1 MAGIAH
7 ELVNAFNRHPNMA
20 YSPVLN
26 EVLHEKTPN
35 GETVTITLQAQHVK
49 ALTRIVNAAPLNGDP
64 FERRVYISE
73 YTDLPSV
80 TEQKLHRFIHDNNME
95 YNLDSVVT
103 GFFELNTCVDSMK
116 ITLPGGE
123 ILICYGTKPEKV
135 EGDETV
141 SGEGRAIRYYP
152 PTKYSPLGGILMER
166 TY

>member
-7 ELVNAFNRHPNMA
+7 ELVSAFNRHPNMA

-73 YTDLPSV
+73 NTDLSSV
-80 TEQKLHRFIHDNNME
+80 AEQKLLRFIHDNNME
-95 YNLDSVVT
+95 RNLDSVVT
-103 GFFELNTCVDSMK
+103 AFFEMNTCAN
-116 ITLPGGE
+116 E
-123 ILICYGTKPEKV
+123 
-135 EGDETV
+135 
-141 SGEGRAIRYYP
+141 A
-152 PTKYSPLGGILMER
+152 GID
-166 TY
+166 